1 MRQKTYKQKLDV
13 VEELVKRMM
22 LDKLTTEEEFARI
35 ILSVLGIDENK
46 VSDIK

>member
-1 MRQKTYKQKLDV
+1 MRQKTYKQKLDA

-22 LDKLTTEEEFARI
+22 SDKLTTEEEFARI
-35 ILSVLGIDENK
+35 ILSVLGIDEKK